1 MKGITSIK
9 KTIQLLIFTVT
20 LGSTFHLSAA
30 EKWEGNDTFENASK
44 WKGRTNR
51 GPNGEQGRLFNLS
64 GQAVYS
70 ATQPANDN
78 AAPWF
83 WGSPRNY
90 AIIPT
95 GRSWEI
101 QGEAILPETSPTAV
115 LTDAGIGLGI
125 IAPGPGGSYRGAGGL
140 LKASYSSGIL
150 QGTVTAE
157 SDFNFELRP
166 SSAGGG
172 PMEKSANIPT
182 GIRRFILRFRH
193 DALSRIDTFQ
203 IIHPVTE
210 QVLYERIDPSTLHWA
225 RECAVCFYMSIDRYS
240 TWFPGST
247 YLAFD
252 NWKIA
257 AFAPT
262 PINLNSKSGS
272 SRGTP
277 YSVAVSGL
285 GMTGARQTGTVA
297 VTVGTNSATL
307 PITGSIDKN
316 GFFVLTGKGTGSAKG
331 FSCALLY
338 NPSTGTYQTN
348 KNILT
353 APRQKAIRF

>member
-1 MKGITSIK
+1 MRTILSVLILTSA
-9 KTIQLLIFTVT
+9 LWGAPT
-20 LGSTFHLSAA
+20 LQAV
-30 EKWEGNDTFENASK
+30 EKWEGNDSFENAPK

-70 ATQPANDN
+70 ATQPAYDN

-101 QGEAILPETSPTAV
+101 QGEAILPETSPTAE
-115 LTDAGIGLGI
+115 LTDAGIGLSI
-125 IAPGPGGSYRGAGGL
+125 IVPGPGGSYRGAGGR
-140 LKASYSSGIL
+140 LKATYSSGII

-157 SDFNFELRP
+157 SDFNFELRA
-166 SSAGGG
+166 SRDGGG
-172 PMEKSANIPT
+172 DMEKFGPVPT

-225 RECAVCFYMSIDRYS
+225 RECAVCFYMSIDRYA

-257 AFAPT
+257 AFSPT

-272 SRGTP
+272 SRGAA
-277 YSVAVSGL
+277 YSVAVTGL
-285 GMTGARQTGTVA
+285 GMTGAKLTGTVA
-297 VTVGTNSATL
+297 LTVGTTSATL
-307 PITGSIDKN
+307 PITGTIDRN
-316 GFFVLTGKGTGSAKG
+316 GYFALTAKGTGANKG

-338 NPSTGTYQTN
+338 DVSTGTYRSG
-348 KNILT
+348 KNSLT
-353 APRQKAIRF
+353 APRQKAIKF